1 MPKIITLIIVMFLT
15 ITHHAAATTAI
26 DTTFTLQGSKGKL
39 AVHLQLPLLKKG
51 KKIPVVIICHGFTG
65 HQNERFLTL
74 IADNVVQ
81 HGMAALRFDFNGHG
95 KSEGLFQDMTPLNE
109 IEDLKRV
116 IEWTQAQS
124 FTRHISLAGHSLG
137 GLVVGLVAP
146 ELTHRKI
153 HSLVLM
159 APAAIAR
166 DNTLTGNLFGAT
178 FDPWNLPEYVTLWGE
193 HKIGKGFFECL
204 LRLPIY
210 EKAGQYKGKTLV
222 VHGTRDRAVPY
233 SNSEVYTQVMP
244 KASLYLIEGDDHLFT
259 QSAEATAQKI
269 ADWLYQNK

>member
-1 MPKIITLIIVMFLT
+1 MNKIITFIIALF
-15 ITHHAAATTAI
+15 AAMPLHATTAAV

-39 AVHLQLPLLKKG
+39 AAHLQLPQLKKG
-51 KKIPVVIICHGFTG
+51 QKVPVVIICHGFTG
-65 HQNERFLTL
+65 NQNEHFLTL
-74 IADNVVQ
+74 IANNVVER
-81 HGMAALRFDFNGHG
+81 GMAALRFDFNGHG
-95 KSEGLFQDMTPLNE
+95 QSEGLFQDMTSLNE

-116 IEWTQAQS
+116 IEWTQAQP

-193 HKIGKGFFECL
+193 HKIGKGFFESL

-210 EKAGQYKGKTLV
+210 EKASQYKGKTLV
-222 VHGTRDRAVPY
+222 VHGARDRAVPY
-233 SNSEVYTQVMP
+233 SNGEVYVQVMP

-259 QSAEATAQKI
+259 QSAVPTALKI
-269 ADWLYQNK
+269 ADWLNENK

>member
-1 MPKIITLIIVMFLT
+1 MNKILALFIALFAAITT
-15 ITHHAAATTAI
+15 YAAATAV
-26 DTTFTLQGSKGKL
+26 DSTFTIQGSKGKL
-39 AVHLQLPLLKKG
+39 AAHLQLPQLKKG
-51 KKIPVVIICHGFTG
+51 QKVPVVIICHGFTG
-65 HQNERFLTL
+65 NQNEKFLTL
-74 IADNVVQ
+74 IANNVVER
-81 HGMAALRFDFNGHG
+81 GMAALRFDFNGHG
-95 KSEGLFQDMTPLNE
+95 QSEGLFQDMTPLNE

-146 ELTHRKI
+146 ELTQRKI

-159 APAAIAR
+159 APAAVAR
-166 DNTLTGNLFGAT
+166 DNALMGNLFGT
-178 FDPWNLPEYVTLWGE
+178 QFDPWNMPDYVTLWGE
-193 HKIGKGFFECL
+193 RKLCKEFFECL

-210 EKAGQYKGKTLV
+210 EKASQYKGKTLV

-233 SNSEVYTQVMP
+233 SNGEVYAQVMP

-259 QSAEATAQKI
+259 QSLEPTALKI
-269 ADWLYQNK
+269 ADWLNENK